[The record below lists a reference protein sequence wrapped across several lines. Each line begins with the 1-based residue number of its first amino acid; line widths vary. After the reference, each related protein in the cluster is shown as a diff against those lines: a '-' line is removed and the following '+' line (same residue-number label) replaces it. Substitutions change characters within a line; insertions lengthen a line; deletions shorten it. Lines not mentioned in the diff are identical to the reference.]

1 MPCLK
6 FAPEPFTVG
15 EVVIIKVRAQ
25 LLTQMRGGRHLT
37 SG

>member
-15 EVVIIKVRAQ
+15 KVGIIKVWAQ
-25 LLTQMRGGRHLT
+25 LLTKMRRGRHLT